1 MFFRPDRSAIRKFL
15 RREFGAKQLPWAMA
29 VRSFDQKFGVDFF
42 EALPGSPGVY
52 LVYDQEAELIY
63 VGKAINLKRRLS
75 QYRNTMRRK
84 KHRRMR
90 GIVKEAARIEIRC
103 AETHLDACVT
113 ETMLIQKHR
122 PRWNIA
128 GKYSFLYPLIGIRSA
143 NGNIEFCLTTTP
155 DAVAREY
162 PGFEFHGAFR
172 SRRITGDAFFALMR
186 LLRYVGHVNP
196 SNRRNGI
203 PRHTYIFSFRR
214 LPSKW
219 AGAWASFYKGESAL
233 AMEELVLNLVGNTGA
248 RRRPNKVQEHLDE
261 LKRFWRHEV
270 LTLARARK
278 ATGCGEWPVP
288 QYQRDLVFLCYRAGV
303 PSWVIAS
310 PGILQCLER

>member
-1 MFFRPDRSAIRKFL
+1 
-15 RREFGAKQLPWAMA
+15 MA
-29 VRSFDQKFGVDFF
+29 VRTFAQKFGAEFL
-42 EALPGSPGVY
+42 ESLPASPGVY
-52 LVYDQEAELIY
+52 LVYDQEGELIY

-84 KHRRMR
+84 KHLRTR
-90 GIVKEAARIEIRC
+90 GIVKEAARIEIQC
-103 AETHLDACVT
+103 AETHLDACLT

-122 PRWNIA
+122 PRWNIVGA
-128 GKYSFLYPLIGIRSA
+128 YSFLYPLIGIRSV
-143 NGNIEFCLTTTP
+143 NGNMEFCMTTTP
-155 DAVAREY
+155 EAVLKAL

-186 LLRYVGHVNP
+186 LLKFVGHVNP
-196 SNRRNGI
+196 ANRRNGI
-203 PRHTYIFSFRR
+203 PRHSYIFSFRR

-219 AGAWASFYKGESAL
+219 AGDWASFYKGESAL
-233 AMEELVLNLVGNTGA
+233 AMEELILYLVENMGA
-248 RRRPNKVQEHLDE
+248 RRRPSKVQEHLDE

-288 QYQRDLVFLCYRAGV
+288 QYQRDLVFLSYRAGV
-303 PSWVIAS
+303 TSIEDRIKS
-310 PGILQCLER
+310 PPAPALQIS